1 MDARPIGIARMAI
14 FLVLWICQ
22 SLAVIAAPYRTANFA
37 VTAPTPTLAK
47 EIGDAAEIWRRKL
60 AIEWIGKEMPTW
72 SRPCPINARVAQSS
86 GAGGA
91 TTFVFDHGQVFGWKM
106 DIQGSRERVLDSVL
120 PHEVTHTILA
130 CYFRQPVPRWAD
142 EGACTTVE
150 HPSEIAKQERLLIKF
165 LKTGKGI
172 SFSQMF
178 AMKEYPPE
186 VLPLYSQGHSLT
198 QFLLERRGK
207 QAFLAF
213 LADGMRDENWAR
225 AVRTHYGH
233 ENLYALQS
241 VWLDWVKQG
250 RPRLPLETAPGA
262 IAAASN
268 VQPNASNEDTFA
280 STALA
285 ATTDQANALL
295 DENRPEPAVEAGA
308 DVTPITAGKSVYA
321 AAAASPSPQAVHDAS
336 RDTGVIRR

>member
-1 MDARPIGIARMAI
+1 MEARPFGIARMAI
-14 FLVLWICQ
+14 FLLLVAPQ
-22 SLAVIAAPYRTANFA
+22 SLIIAAPYRTANFT
-37 VTAPTPTLAK
+37 VVAPTPQLAK
-47 EIGDAAEIWRRKL
+47 EIGDTAEVYRREL
-60 AIEWIGKEMPTW
+60 AIEWIGSEMPTW
-72 SRPCPINARVAQSS
+72 SRPCPINARVAPGL

-91 TTFVFDHGQVFGWKM
+91 TSFVFDHGQVFGWKM

-150 HPSEIAKQERLLIKF
+150 HPSEIAKQEKLLIKF
-165 LKTGKGI
+165 LKTGRGI

-207 QAFLAF
+207 QTFLAF
-213 LADGMRDENWAR
+213 LGDGMKDENWGR

-233 ENLYALQS
+233 ENLYELQS

-250 RPRLPLETAPGA
+250 RPRLEREAGSQA
-262 IAAASN
+262 IASAN
-268 VQPNASNEDTFA
+268 VTPAIATGNETFA
-280 STALA
+280 AVA
-285 ATTDQANALL
+285 AAPSNNTMPSA
-295 DENRPEPAVEAGA
+295 E
-308 DVTPITAGKSVYA
+308 VTPVTSGKSVYA
-321 AAAASPSPQAVHDAS
+321 AAIRTVHEAASDAS
-336 RDTGVIRR
+336 RQMGVIRR

>member
-1 MDARPIGIARMAI
+1 MDARPFGIARMAI
-14 FLVLWICQ
+14 FLFLPVFAGVP
-22 SLAVIAAPYRTANFA
+22 AVAAPYRTPNFA
-37 VTAPTPTLAK
+37 VTAPTPALAK

-60 AIEWIGKEMPTW
+60 SIEWIGNEMPQW
-72 SRPCPINARVAQSS
+72 SRPCPIRAQVAPGM

-91 TTFVFDHGQVFGWKM
+91 TTFVFDHGHVFGWKM

-165 LKTGKGI
+165 LKSGKGI

-207 QAFLAF
+207 PAFLAF
-213 LADGMRDENWAR
+213 LTDGMRDENWAR

-233 ENLYALQS
+233 ENLYALQT

-250 RPRLPLETAPGA
+250 RPRLQLETTPGA
-262 IAAASN
+262 LAAASH
-268 VQPNASNEDTFA
+268 VQPTSAGSDGETFA
-280 STALA
+280 SISAPATSQAVA
-285 ATTDQANALL
+285 AVSPNGDGG
-295 DENRPEPAVEAGA
+295 PPAAA

-321 AAAASPSPQAVHDAS
+321 AGLSKTGDALRDAS
-336 RDTGVIRR
+336 RDPGTIKR

>member
-1 MDARPIGIARMAI
+1 
-14 FLVLWICQ
+14 L
-22 SLAVIAAPYRTANFA
+22 S
-37 VTAPTPTLAK
+37 
-47 EIGDAAEIWRRKL
+47 
-60 AIEWIGKEMPTW
+60 IEWIGQEMPSW
-72 SRPCPINARVAQSS
+72 SRPCPINVKVSPHL

-130 CYFRQPVPRWAD
+130 CYFRKPVPRWAD

-150 HPSEIAKQERLLIKF
+150 HPSEVAKQERLLIKF

-213 LADGMRDENWAR
+213 LSDGMRDENWGR

-250 RPRLPLETAPGA
+250 RPQLQLEPGA
-262 IAAASN
+262 GEVVVASSE
-268 VQPNASNEDTFA
+268 QPTSSEKETFA
-280 STALA
+280 SSSITTGNENSSDQTPHSIPLA
-285 ATTDQANALL
+285 DSN
-295 DENRPEPAVEAGA
+295 
-308 DVTPITAGKSVYA
+308 VTPVTSGKSVYA
-321 AAAASPSPQAVHDAS
+321 AAIAPAAAPVRDAS
-336 RDTGVIRR
+336 RESSVIRR

>member
-1 MDARPIGIARMAI
+1 
-14 FLVLWICQ
+14 
-22 SLAVIAAPYRTANFA
+22 YRTANFT
-37 VTAPTPTLAK
+37 VVAPTPQLAK
-47 EIGDAAEIWRRKL
+47 EIGDTAEVYRREL
-60 AIEWIGKEMPTW
+60 AIEWIGSEMPTW
-72 SRPCPINARVAQSS
+72 SRPCPINARVAPGL

-91 TTFVFDHGQVFGWKM
+91 TSFVFDHGQVFGWTM

-130 CYFRQPVPRWAD
+130 CYFRKPVPRWAD

-178 AMKEYPPE
+178 AMKEYPRE

-198 QFLLERRGK
+198 QFLIERRGK
-207 QAFLAF
+207 QVFLAF
-213 LADGMRDENWAR
+213 LTDGMRDENWGK

-241 VWLDWVKQG
+241 V
-250 RPRLPLETAPGA
+250 
-262 IAAASN
+262 
-268 VQPNASNEDTFA
+268 
-280 STALA
+280 
-285 ATTDQANALL
+285 
-295 DENRPEPAVEAGA
+295 
-308 DVTPITAGKSVYA
+308 
-321 AAAASPSPQAVHDAS
+321 
-336 RDTGVIRR
+336 

>member
-1 MDARPIGIARMAI
+1 MDARPLGIARMAI
-14 FLVLWICQ
+14 FLFLLACQ
-22 SLAVIAAPYRTANFA
+22 SLTALAVPYRTTNFA
-37 VTAPTPTLAK
+37 VTAPTPALAK
-47 EIGDAAEIWRRKL
+47 EIGDAAEVWRHEL
-60 AIEWIGKEMPTW
+60 SLEWIGKEMPAW
-72 SRPCPINARVAQSS
+72 SRPCPINARVAPNN

-91 TTFVFDHGQVFGWKM
+91 TTFVFDHGEVFSWRM

-172 SFSQMF
+172 PFSHMF

-207 QAFLAF
+207 QVFLAF
-213 LADGMRDENWAR
+213 LVDGMRDENWGR

-233 ENLYALQS
+233 ENLYALQA

-262 IAAASN
+262 IAAASSIPTPAAN
-268 VQPNASNEDTFA
+268 GETFA
-280 STALA
+280 STAESASMREQRPDSGTA
-285 ATTDQANALL
+285 AT
-295 DENRPEPAVEAGA
+295 

-321 AAAASPSPQAVHDAS
+321 AAAEVTSPSAMLDAS

>member
-1 MDARPIGIARMAI
+1 MEARPFGIARMAI
-14 FLVLWICQ
+14 FLVLLLVPGWV
-22 SLAVIAAPYRTANFA
+22 LAVPYRTTNFA
-37 VTAPTPTLAK
+37 VTAPTPALAK
-47 EIGDAAEIWRRKL
+47 EIGDAAEVWRREL
-60 AIEWIGKEMPTW
+60 SIEWIGQEMPAW
-72 SRPCPINARVAQSS
+72 SRPCPINVRVSPQL

-130 CYFRQPVPRWAD
+130 CYFRKPVPRWAD

-207 QAFLAF
+207 QVFLAF
-213 LADGMRDENWAR
+213 LSDGMRDENWGR
-225 AVRTHYGH
+225 AVRTHYEH
-233 ENLYALQS
+233 ENLYALQ
-241 VWLDWVKQG
+241 VAWLDWVKAG
-250 RPRLPLETAPGA
+250 RPRLDLEPGA
-262 IAAASN
+262 GAVAVAGNQRPASSEAETFVSTSIASDDA
-268 VQPNASNEDTFA
+268 
-280 STALA
+280 TARGQSSDPVRIA
-285 ATTDQANALL
+285 DAN
-295 DENRPEPAVEAGA
+295 
-308 DVTPITAGKSVYA
+308 VTPVSSGKSVYA
-321 AAAASPSPQAVHDAS
+321 AAISPVPEDVRDAS
-336 RDTGVIRR
+336 RESGVIRR